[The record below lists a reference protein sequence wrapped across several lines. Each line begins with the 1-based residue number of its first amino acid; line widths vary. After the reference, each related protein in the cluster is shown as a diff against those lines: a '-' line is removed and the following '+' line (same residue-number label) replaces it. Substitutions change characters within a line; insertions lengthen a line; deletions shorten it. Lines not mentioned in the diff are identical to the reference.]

1 MIILDFKF
9 EIIIGGNTMLIKWK
23 ESFAL
28 GIDKVDQQH
37 KEIFDKTNE
46 LIKLRKE
53 KADRAKQYEQVGKVL
68 DFLID
73 YVKSHF
79 ESEEKI
85 QQKYNYPNYEKHKKI
100 HQKFIARIEELQAEY
115 EADDHSMS
123 TLLQLSKTLLDWLV
137 NHIGQADRKLANYLD
152 SIDAN

>member
-1 MIILDFKF
+1 
-9 EIIIGGNTMLIKWK
+9 MLIKWK

-53 KADRAKQYEQVGKVL
+53 RADRDKQYEQVGKVL

-85 QQKYNYPNYEKHKKI
+85 QQKYSYPNYEDHKKI
-100 HQKFIARIEELQAEY
+100 HQNFIARIEELKAEY
-115 EADDHSMS
+115 EADNHSMS

-137 NHIGQADRKLANYLD
+137 SHIGQEDRKLANYLD
-152 SIDAN
+152 SINAN